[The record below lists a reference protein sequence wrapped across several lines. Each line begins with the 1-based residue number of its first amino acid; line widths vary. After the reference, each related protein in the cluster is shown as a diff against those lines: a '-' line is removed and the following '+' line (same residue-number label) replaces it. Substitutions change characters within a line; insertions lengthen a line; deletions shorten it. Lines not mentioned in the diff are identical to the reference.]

1 MRVVT
6 IETPEL
12 GDRSYLLHDGTV
24 ALVVDPQR
32 DIDRMEAAAAAE
44 GVRIVAVAETHM
56 HNDYV
61 TGGLALARAH
71 GADYLV
77 SAAEPVAYE
86 RRAVADGDELTVGS
100 MRVRVLAT
108 PGHTPHHVSYSVTDG
123 SGPGVVLTGG
133 SLLYGTVGRTDL
145 IAPETTEE
153 LTRAQW
159 RSAHRLVEVLPGE
172 TQVLPT
178 HGFGSFC
185 SSSPT
190 SGAMV
195 STLERER
202 RENLALLT
210 EDEERFCKTLLAGL
224 AAYPRYYAHM
234 GAQNLAGPSAPDLT
248 PPEAVD
254 PIELGRRLRAGEWVV
269 DLRERQAYASSHL
282 AGTVCIEQGTLFTTY
297 FGWVLPYGA
306 PVTLVG
312 DTPEQVALAQRDLC
326 RIGLEH
332 LHGAATG
339 PLETLADGVE
349 RRGYSSVDFAALAR
363 AQAAGEPMTVVDVR
377 RDDEW
382 ESAGHL
388 PNALHVPIHELL
400 ERLDELPPGRLWV
413 HCAAGFRAAVAASLL
428 DRAGREVVVV
438 DDDFSRARSAGLEV
452 VGGGS

>member
-6 IETPEL
+6 VETPEL
-12 GDRSYLLHDGTV
+12 GDRSYLIHDGEV

-32 DIDRMEAAAAAE
+32 DVDRMEAAAAAE
-44 GVRIVAVAETHM
+44 GVRIVVVAETHM

-77 SAAEPVAYE
+77 SGAEPVAFE

-100 MRVRVLAT
+100 MQVRVLAT
-108 PGHTPHHVSYSVTDG
+108 PGHTPNHVSYAVTDG
-123 SGPGVVLTGG
+123 KGPGVVLTGG

-145 IAPETTEE
+145 IGAEVTDE

-190 SGAMV
+190 SGATV
-195 STLERER
+195 STLDQERTQ
-202 RENLALLT
+202 NLALVT
-210 EDEERFCKTLLAGL
+210 EDEERFVKTLLAGL

-234 GAQNLAGPSAPDLT
+234 GAQNLSGPSAPDLT
-248 PPEAVD
+248 PPAALD
-254 PIELGRRLRAGEWVV
+254 PGELARRLRAGEWVV
-269 DLRERQAYASSHL
+269 DLRSRQAYATSHL

-312 DTPEQVALAQRDLC
+312 DTPEQVAQAQRDLC

-332 LHGAATG
+332 LAGAATG
-339 PLETLADGVE
+339 ALERLAEGIGL
-349 RRGYSSVDFAALAR
+349 RSYPSVDFAELAR
-363 AQAAGEPMTVVDVR
+363 ALGAGEPVVVLDVR

-388 PNALHVPIHELL
+388 PDAIHVPIHELL
-400 ERLDELPPGRLWV
+400 ERIDELPAGRLWV

-428 DRAGREVVVV
+428 DRAGRDVVVV
-438 DDDFSRARSAGLEV
+438 DDDFSRARAAGLEV
-452 VGGGS
+452 VGVGG